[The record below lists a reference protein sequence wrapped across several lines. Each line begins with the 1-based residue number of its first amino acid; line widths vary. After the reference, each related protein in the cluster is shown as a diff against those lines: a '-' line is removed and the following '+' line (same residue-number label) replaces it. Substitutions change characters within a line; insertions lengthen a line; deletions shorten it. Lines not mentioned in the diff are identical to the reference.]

1 MFHTE
6 LALGDLLNHTWSLA
20 VEEQF
25 YVFWPLLL
33 ILLLLEKAVP
43 NNNLACT
50 RRAHS
55 GEHVA
60 PSTPVVEVPHLGPGG
75 NKAYPRTDM
84 RLDELAVGCALAVM
98 IKCSLW
104 LHPRVRRI
112 AAAKALAAV
121 AAATLVGLSLALAIS
136 GGAYYLGGLTL
147 VILATAG
154 LIAHV
159 CSGGTSAILR
169 GLAWRPLTWVGE
181 RSYGVYLFHP
191 FVFIGLM
198 PAIPGVPA
206 TGILSFGVGTG
217 LTLIVAAVSF
227 RFIERPFIRRKKYA
241 ATSKHTQ
248 TAADGSVASP
258 A

>member
-1 MFHTE
+1 M
-6 LALGDLLNHTWSLA
+6 
-20 VEEQF
+20 
-25 YVFWPLLL
+25 
-33 ILLLLEKAVP
+33 
-43 NNNLACT
+43 
-50 RRAHS
+50 
-55 GEHVA
+55 
-60 PSTPVVEVPHLGPGG
+60 VEVPHLGPGG

-227 RFIERPFIRRKKYA
+227 RFIERPFLRRKKYA